1 MASLS
6 LVDAVIQH
14 STNLKFRP
22 SQTRVESTSSQN
34 VAPGEG
40 GRAGVQASKG
50 EGAGMYLCVLGVM
63 YVSMCPWNDFKLPP
77 PPPQGCQ

>member
-14 STNLKFRP
+14 SNLKFRP

-50 EGAGMYLCVLGVM
+50 EGVGM
-63 YVSMCPWNDFKLPP
+63 YVSLEFHSPIRF
-77 PPPQGCQ
+77 